1 MHYPNEVRGVDSL
14 IGVWRGQ
21 RLDTDAPHPS
31 CNNLQGLVNGLKM
44 EWHIIS
50 FALLSASTTGIT
62 NIVEIALSLS
72 LSLRDSSRCED
83 KHFLRSKR
91 GPWKMTAVEVWLS
104 PSYVQR
110 KDDLKLKR
118 PLLQPCGFILYH
130 LPSELTLYISIKRER
145 RNVKEVLFDDG
156 FLYCVNPA
164 RSLAVIAYVYITH
177 SDPPGI
183 PYDSVTLL

>member
-1 MHYPNEVRGVDSL
+1 MLPTLHVIIFKDSSMA
-14 IGVWRGQ
+14 WRWSG
-21 RLDTDAPHPS
+21 
-31 CNNLQGLVNGLKM
+31 
-44 EWHIIS
+44 IS
-50 FALLSASTTGIT
+50 SAFALLSASTTGIT
-62 NIVEIALSLS
+62 NIVEIALSLSLS